1 MWAWHVKMATQ
12 NLLKLLLL
20 LMLMMR
26 NVLRSYFGKQSPT
39 LGSFVP
45 LAMFGLSSCKSLR
58 QRVVSM
64 SARSNTRKKQQGV
77 VSLLQMKLTRKTD
90 STWQTNKQL
99 ETDDD
104 FKKCNY
110 EWFFRRQMSTNWVY
124 NWHNILNC
132 CPPFCFLQALA
143 TLLAFRFFPRAPW
156 TLLPSKFF
164 VPSCNSLPVF
174 GWLQWVNAPTMV
186 KYNTLTVSDN
196 LIFWESLFGQR
207 GKL

>member
-1 MWAWHVKMATQ
+1 MVHQIHKLLEQ
-12 NLLKLLLL
+12 LKLIPGQNMEVQKLL
-20 LMLMMR
+20 
-26 NVLRSYFGKQSPT
+26 F
-39 LGSFVP
+39 SFIGWNSMHLVWFPCISCMEFRPPWSDFHP
-45 LAMFGLSSCKSLR
+45 LAWKSDSSIPAWCGS
-58 QRVVSM
+58 
-64 SARSNTRKKQQGV
+64 
-77 VSLLQMKLTRKTD
+77 
-90 STWQTNKQL
+90 
-99 ETDDD
+99 E
-104 FKKCNY
+104 
-110 EWFFRRQMSTNWVY
+110 MSTNWVY

-156 TLLPSKFF
+156 TLLPSRFF
-164 VPSCNSLPVF
+164 VPFCNSLPVF